1 MLERTGSSTRPA
13 PGVRPIRRARQ
24 EGVVLIITLIV
35 LVAMMLG
42 ALTMIRATDSATLVA
57 GNLAFKQSALA
68 SGDSGVEV
76 ASAWLARQ
84 TSATLWDD
92 SVGNGYFA
100 KVESPNAFSG
110 QTWSAFWDSKPASDK
125 CAVAWS
131 DDGVASCSNNPT
143 DDTGGNKVAFMIH
156 RLCRYKS
163 GDVVGG
169 KALTGQATDPA
180 VDCATAAAGDAGGAS
195 HRAGAQLVAVATSEA
210 YYRITVRSTG
220 PRNTV
225 TFTQAVVAR

>member
-1 MLERTGSSTRPA
+1 MMEPTSTSTRTMLKAMPVS
-13 PGVRPIRRARQ
+13 GLRQ
-24 EGVVLIITLIV
+24 KGVVLIITLIV

-68 SGDSGVEV
+68 SGDSGVE
-76 ASAWLARQ
+76 AAAAWLAGQ
-84 TSATLWDD
+84 TSATLWNDGA
-92 SVGNGYFA
+92 GNGYFA
-100 KVESPNAFSG
+100 KVESPNALSG

-125 CAVAWS
+125 CAVAWNA
-131 DDGVASCSNNPT
+131 GVATCSNNPT
-143 DDTGGNKVAFMIH
+143 EDSGGNKVAYMIH
-156 RLCRYKS
+156 RLCRYKA

-169 KALTGQATDPA
+169 KALTGNSTDPA
-180 VDCATAAAGDAGGAS
+180 ADCATAAGVADAGGAS
-195 HRAGAQLVAVATSEA
+195 HRSGQPAVPISTTDA

-225 TFTQAVVAR
+225 TFTQVVVAR